1 MQRIEP
7 RGPRNTLCFIP
18 SLVPLKD
25 VIDEVIET
33 KNFDRVTAR
42 YPITYDEVFEAME
55 VYVDNARWPRD
66 DNILV
71 LEDIHKAYLPDADVV
86 VSQISEMVFLGILNY
101 SHHKHSM
108 GEFLHQND
116 GDLDT
121 LFTDGL
127 YVIIKEI
134 CEDYLYNSSNV
145 MDSSDLHNIV
155 FDSFVNAYSGDF
167 VNDMQLIYEYLESNF
182 EDRVGHNDQS

>member
-25 VIDEVIET
+25 IVDEVIET

-55 VYVDNARWPRD
+55 VYVDNARWPSE

-71 LEDIHKAYLPDADVV
+71 FESVDKASIPDAEVV

-101 SHHKHSM
+101 SHHKHNI
-108 GEFLHQND
+108 GEFDHIND
-116 GDLDT
+116 GNMDT

-127 YVIIKEI
+127 YVILREI

-155 FDSFVNAYSGDF
+155 FDSFCSAYSGDF
-167 VNDMQLIYEYLESNF
+167 VDDMQMIYEYLESNF
-182 EDRVGHNDQS
+182 EERAERGN

>member
-18 SLVPLKD
+18 TLVPLKD
-25 VIDEVIET
+25 VIDNLMDC
-33 KNFDRVTAR
+33 KNLDRVTAR
-42 YPITYDEVFEAME
+42 YPITHDEIFEAVE

-66 DNILV
+66 DNILEFENV
-71 LEDIHKAYLPDADVV
+71 DKVCLPNADVV
-86 VSQISEMVFLGILNY
+86 VSRISEMVYLGILHY
-101 SHHKHSM
+101 SHHKHNI
-108 GEFLHQND
+108 GEFEHVND

-127 YVIIKEI
+127 YVILREI

-155 FDSFVNAYSGDF
+155 FDSFCSAYTGDF
-167 VNDMQLIYEYLESNF
+167 VDDMQMIYEYLEANF
-182 EDRVGHNDQS
+182 EDKIDRGA